1 MRGFINTCYKLLYA
15 ISMKK
20 SLKKKVIIVG
30 GGFGGCAVAKKLAKN
45 GFEVILFDKR
55 NHHVFQPLLYQVA
68 TAMLSPA
75 QIAYPIRSMFRK
87 TKNIRVLIGNVT
99 NINKKERYISLKRSK
114 QKFEYDYLI
123 IAAGARHSYFGNP
136 EWEKLAWGLKTTK
149 DALKIRE
156 RMLYSFEKAERTRYK
171 DKREKFSTFVIVGA
185 GPTGVE
191 MAGAIA
197 EVTKHSIVSD
207 FTEFKSQTSRII
219 LIEGSDRVLNQYP
232 KELSIKA
239 KKDLEHMG
247 VEVKLNCIVKKI
259 TKNGVY
265 IDDTLIETENIIWAA
280 GNTAS
285 PLIKKVTKQI
295 NKLGQANVKLDF
307 SIKEDSNIFCIGDC
321 AYLEDANGV
330 VVPAVAQGA
339 IQAGTFVARQLIND
353 QSNKDRETFIYKDKG
368 AMATIGRSRA
378 IAYIFGFKLSG
389 FFAWILWG
397 VVHILFL
404 VTMRNKLLVFLD
416 WLTSY
421 FTHKRSVRLI
431 NIYRSKI
438 NQ

>member
-1 MRGFINTCYKLLYA
+1 
-15 ISMKK
+15 MKK

-45 GFEVILFDKR
+45 GFDVILFDKR

-259 TKNGVY
+259 TKSGVY

-438 NQ
+438 N

>member
-1 MRGFINTCYKLLYA
+1 
-15 ISMKK
+15 MKK

-45 GFEVILFDKR
+45 GFDVILFDKR

-87 TKNIRVLIGNVT
+87 TKNIRVLIGNVI
-99 NINKKERYISLKRSK
+99 NINNKERYISLKRSK

-259 TKNGVY
+259 TKSGVY

>member
-1 MRGFINTCYKLLYA
+1 
-15 ISMKK
+15 MKK

-45 GFEVILFDKR
+45 GFDVILFDKR

-259 TKNGVY
+259 TKSGVY

>member
-1 MRGFINTCYKLLYA
+1 
-15 ISMKK
+15 MKK

-45 GFEVILFDKR
+45 GFDVILFDKR

>member
-1 MRGFINTCYKLLYA
+1 MFYKLLYPN
-15 ISMKK
+15 SMKK
-20 SLKKKVIIVG
+20 SQKNKVIIVG

-87 TKNIRVLIGNVT
+87 IKNVRVLIGNVSD
-99 NINKKERYISLKRSK
+99 INKEEQYISLKRSS
-114 QKFEYDYLI
+114 QKFQYDYLI

-156 RMLYSFEKAERTRYK
+156 RMLYSFEKAERTRV
-171 DKREKFSTFVIVGA
+171 DSKREKFSTFVIVGA

-197 EVTKHSIVSD
+197 EVTKQSIVSD
-207 FTEFKSQTSRII
+207 FTEFKPETSRII
-219 LIEGSDRVLNQYP
+219 LMEGSDRVLNQYP

-339 IQAGTFVARQLIND
+339 IQAGNFVANQIIND
-353 QSNKDRETFIYKDKG
+353 QKNKPRESFIYKDKG

-378 IAYIFGFKLSG
+378 IASILGFKFSG
-389 FFAWILWG
+389 FFAWVLWG
-397 VVHILFL
+397 VIHILFL
-404 VTMRNKLLVFLD
+404 VSMRNKVLVFID

-431 NIYRSKI
+431 NVYRSKI
-438 NQ
+438 KH